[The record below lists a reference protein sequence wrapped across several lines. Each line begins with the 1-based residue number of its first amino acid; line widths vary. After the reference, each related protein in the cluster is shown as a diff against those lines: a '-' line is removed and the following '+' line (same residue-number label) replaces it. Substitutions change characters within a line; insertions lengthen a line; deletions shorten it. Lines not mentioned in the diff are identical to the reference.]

1 MSEALTSTAGGPA
14 EHGNWKGV
22 WEILKFHEDENDP
35 AILDGTAVPYEVVTV
50 ENVVLLVGWNELIRI
65 LVGASA
71 NTFTQ
76 PNTQIGIGDSSTAAA
91 NTQTDLQASTNK
103 FYQVLDASGGLVVGA
118 NGGTTNTLIVQTTIG
133 TSNAN
138 FSWQELVI
146 KQSVSGIC
154 LNRAVANMGTK
165 SSGTWIA
172 KCTITLT

>member
-1 MSEALTSTAGGPA
+1 MHWVLPDREALFFFGRNSMSEALTSTAGGPA

-76 PNTQIGIGDSSTAAA
+76 PNTQ
-91 NTQTDLQASTNK
+91 TDLQASTNK

-154 LNRAVANMGTK
+154 LNRAVANMG
-165 SSGTWIA
+165 
-172 KCTITLT
+172 